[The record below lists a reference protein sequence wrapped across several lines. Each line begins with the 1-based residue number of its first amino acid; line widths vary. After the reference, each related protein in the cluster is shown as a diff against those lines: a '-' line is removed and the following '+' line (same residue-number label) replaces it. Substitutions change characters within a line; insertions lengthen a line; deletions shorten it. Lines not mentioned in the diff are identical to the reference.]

1 MEKRMEK
8 RHEGAQSVRVI
19 QVVEV
24 VTLTGEGTLE
34 APVNYHA
41 QHWSL
46 DGRLLADGA
55 VIDQFSEPVCRHQ
68 SL

>member
-1 MEKRMEK
+1 MEK
-8 RHEGAQSVRVI
+8 RHEGAKSVRVI
-19 QVVEV
+19 EVIEV
-24 VTLTGEGTLE
+24 VTLTGDGTLE
-34 APVNYHA
+34 NPVNYHT

-55 VIDQFSEPVCRHQ
+55 VIDRPSESVCLCQ